1 MGRRHVSFMGLL
13 RWLVLAGWALALLG
27 CSGSGDSAQPSA
39 PIYKFDWENT
49 YLTMRDG
56 VQLGVTLYRPT
67 ARTEGEVFPV
77 IVEMVPYRKDDFF
90 ALGDYEYGAYFAK
103 RGYVLARVD
112 VRGTGAS
119 GGSVPVSEYSEAE
132 IDDAV
137 EIVGQL
143 ARQPWSNG
151 KVGMYGI
158 SWSAF
163 NALMTAQRKPP
174 ALKAIIAA
182 HGSKI
187 GRAHV

>member
-1 MGRRHVSFMGLL
+1 MGRKHLSFMGLL
-13 RWLVLAGWALALLG
+13 RWLALAGWAVALLG

-39 PIYKFDWENT
+39 PIYKFGLENT

-143 ARQPWSNG
+143 CEGVSLR
-151 KVGMYGI
+151 
-158 SWSAF
+158 
-163 NALMTAQRKPP
+163 MTCITPCG
-174 ALKAIIAA
+174 L
-182 HGSKI
+182 
-187 GRAHV
+187 